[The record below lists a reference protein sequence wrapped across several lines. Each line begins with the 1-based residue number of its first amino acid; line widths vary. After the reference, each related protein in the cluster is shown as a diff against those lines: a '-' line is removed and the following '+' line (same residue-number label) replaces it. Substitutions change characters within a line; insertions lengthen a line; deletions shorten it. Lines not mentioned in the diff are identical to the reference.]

1 MPLGA
6 AGHFYIEETSM
17 KRKNRP
23 VIGIIPLFDIQRDSI
38 WMVPGY
44 QEMLE
49 NAGAVPF
56 IIPYTSSDSVIEE
69 ICGLCDGFLFT
80 GGQDVN
86 PAVYGER
93 MMEECG
99 EILPLRD
106 EMEEKYL
113 RYCIDNDA
121 PALGICRGIQ
131 FFNACLGGT
140 LYQDLPSQKGVNHVQ
155 SPPYDRPF
163 HEVKVKKGS
172 LLHEI
177 TGKDTL
183 SVNSYHHQAVK
194 KPAGQL
200 EVTAL
205 SEDGTVE
212 AMEMKDKAFILA
224 VQWHPELNYRT
235 DANSRKLISCFVYR
249 CRQTK

>member
-1 MPLGA
+1 MV
-6 AGHFYIEETSM
+6 FYIEETSM

-49 NAGAVPF
+49 DAGAVPL

-86 PAVYGER
+86 PAVYGESI
-93 MMEECG
+93 MKECG
-99 EILPLRD
+99 EILTLRD

-121 PALGICRGIQ
+121 PAFGICRGIQ

-140 LYQDLPSQKGVNHVQ
+140 LYQDLPSEKGVNHVQ

-163 HEVKVKKGS
+163 HDVTLKKGS
-172 LLHEI
+172 ILHEI
-177 TGKDTL
+177 TGKDTI

-194 KPAGQL
+194 KAAKSV
-200 EVTAL
+200 EVLAWADD
-205 SEDGTVE
+205 ETVE
-212 AMEMKDKAFILA
+212 ALAVKDKSFILA
-224 VQWHPELNYRT
+224 VQWHPELNYKT
-235 DANSRKLISCFVYR
+235 DADSMKLIGYFVDSCR
-249 CRQTK
+249 